1 MRLGLPDD
9 SVEAAE
15 VGPLVGVEGEDSE
28 QRGYSLPVIP
38 RERCNQKCPETA
50 TVKSPCLSEISSS
63 P

>member
-1 MRLGLPDD
+1 MRLGFSND

-15 VGPLVGVEGEDSE
+15 VGPPIGVEGEDSE
-28 QRGYSLPVIP
+28 QRGNSLPVIP

-50 TVKSPCLSEISSS
+50 TVKPPCLSEISSS